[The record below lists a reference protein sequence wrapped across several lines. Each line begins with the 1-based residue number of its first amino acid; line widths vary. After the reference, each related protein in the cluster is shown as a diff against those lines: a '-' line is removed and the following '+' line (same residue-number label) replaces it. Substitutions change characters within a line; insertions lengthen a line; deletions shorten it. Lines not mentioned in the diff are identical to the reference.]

1 MTICRLD
8 ISYNN
13 HKTATNIEILDAKN
27 SAQSIGNNSD
37 NSKLILFT
45 LSKNDLI
52 YSIPENLMKRNS
64 SIGKKAIINNANT
77 LTPIAIFC
85 PSIVSFLNIQTTDN
99 GRHTTTEATAKLPHK
114 TR

>member
-1 MTICRLD
+1 M
-8 ISYNN
+8 
-13 HKTATNIEILDAKN
+13 
-27 SAQSIGNNSD
+27 
-37 NSKLILFT
+37 FT

-52 YSIPENLMKRNS
+52 YSMPENVTKRNS

-85 PSIVSFLNIQTTDN
+85 PSIVSFLNILTTDN
-99 GRHTTTEATAKLPHK
+99 GRNTTTEDAAKLPHK